1 MSALY
6 EVSFTM
12 DYATIIVGIEHENDN
27 ETEIISAADTLIRE
41 DLGLTYSV
49 TDRATDI
56 RVEYQH
62 TVEVSA

>member
-1 MSALY
+1 
-6 EVSFTM
+6 M